1 MAGFLQDLRYA
12 WRQIRKAPVF
22 SLVAILTLALSIG
35 GTVTIFSFV
44 DGILLKPLAYRQSG
58 QLTVVWEHVR
68 FLEHL
73 VPYTGPNPR
82 QVFAW
87 RQSQTSFNDL
97 VLLREDAT
105 GISLTG
111 DHPQFAGRVRTEP
124 ALLHMLSVQP
134 VLGRDFRPE
143 DGSNGHEDSVIIS
156 WTLWKTL
163 FSGSEDVLGKTL
175 YVGTVP
181 AHVIGVLP
189 KNFYFPKA
197 NELAST
203 PMAQVAPSV
212 DVLQAVAI
220 HPENYGW
227 NEQYGNFIA
236 LGRLKPGVTLDGAK
250 AQLDALCNQIA
261 RQAPPPQ
268 DFGPNPEG
276 AISVVLTPLKEAI
289 VGKTSQPLWLLLAA
303 VLSVLLIACVN
314 LANAQL
320 ARAMRRDREAAVR
333 VALGS
338 TMWSLLRTSVLESLL
353 LSVAGGA
360 LGVWLAHAVIV
371 HFADAVRLA
380 VPRAEN
386 VTVNG
391 LVLTLAVVCTVVATL
406 ACALLPMLRYRNVDP
421 RAAMQGSGRASG
433 SSGGTMLRRCLVG
446 LQMLA
451 CTALLLLTALFA
463 NNMMHLLRID
473 RGFSSDNTMLA
484 SVRMQ
489 GKGLTDE
496 RLAGFDDAVLE
507 RLRALPGVTHAAMV
521 SSVLSQGQTW
531 VDGVERTDGGSDHPV
546 LAQYRWISPD
556 YFTTMDQQILEG
568 RPLDARDRQQR
579 NAVISQATAT
589 VAWPGENALG
599 RTFRRGDKE
608 FTVVGIAAD
617 ARTNSLGKAPESMV
631 FLPYWDNPPYQ
642 SFFLIHGSQDL
653 SAQTDSIRNAI
664 WSFDPTVTI
673 DSIARLD
680 TQVENSVAP
689 ERMETVL
696 LAGFGGLALILAV
709 LGVYGMLHY
718 SVERRVQEFGIRMA
732 LGAGRSS
739 IYWTALQDVALPIG
753 AGLLGG
759 WLLSIVV
766 GRAVRSM
773 LVGSASVG
781 AGMIASVIAVLCFAA
796 LLAAFIPCRNA
807 AYTEPMDALRTE

>member
-1 MAGFLQDLRYA
+1 M
-12 WRQIRKAPVF
+12 F
-22 SLVAILTLALSIG
+22 SLVAIVTLALSIG

-44 DGILLKPLAYRQSG
+44 DGVLLKPLAYQQSG
-58 QLTVVWEHVR
+58 QLTVMWEHVR

-73 VPYTGPNPR
+73 FPYTGPNAR
-82 QVFAW
+82 QVLAL
-87 RQSQTSFNDL
+87 RQSQTSFTDL

-105 GISLTG
+105 GISLGG
-111 DHPQFAGRVRTEP
+111 DHPRFAGRVRTEP
-124 ALLHMLSVQP
+124 ALLRMLGVQP

-143 DGSNGHEDSVIIS
+143 DGSNGHDDGVIIS

-163 FSGSEDVLGKTL
+163 FSGRDDVLGKTL
-175 YVGTVP
+175 YVATVP
-181 AHVIGVLP
+181 ARVIGVLP
-189 KNFYFPKA
+189 KDFYFPKA
-197 NELAST
+197 NELSSA
-203 PMAQVAPSV
+203 PMAQIAPSV
-212 DVLQAVAI
+212 DVLQAMAI

-227 NEQYGNFIA
+227 NEQYGNFVA
-236 LGRLKPGVTLDGAK
+236 LGRLKPGVTLDGAN

-261 RQAPPPQ
+261 RQAPAR
-268 DFGPNPEG
+268 DFGSKPDG

-289 VGKTSQPLWLLLAA
+289 VGKTSQQLWLLLSA

-338 TMWSLLRTSVLESLL
+338 TMWSLLRTSMLESLL
-353 LSVAGGA
+353 LSVVGGA
-360 LGVWLAHAVIV
+360 LGVWLAHQVIT
-371 HFADAVRLA
+371 HFAEAVRLA

-391 LVLTLAVVCTVVATL
+391 PVLAVAVLCTAVATL
-406 ACALLPMLRYRNVDP
+406 ACAVLPTLRYFHVDP

-433 SSGGTMLRRCLVG
+433 SAGGTTLRRALVG

-451 CTALLLLTALFA
+451 CTTLLLLTALFA
-463 NNMMHLLRID
+463 TNMLHLLRLD

-489 GKGLTDE
+489 GKAFTDE

-531 VDGVERTDGGSDHPV
+531 LDGVERTDGGHERAL
-546 LAQYRWISPD
+546 LAQYRWVSPD
-556 YFTTMDQQILEG
+556 YFTTMGQRIVQG
-568 RPLDARDRQQR
+568 RALDARDRNQA
-579 NAVISQATAT
+579 NAVISQAA
-589 VAWPGENALG
+589 AAASWPEGNPLG
-599 RTFRRGDKE
+599 HTFLRGNHR

-617 ARTNSLGKAPESMV
+617 ARSNSLRKVPESIV
-631 FLPYWDNPPYQ
+631 FLPYWDNPPNQ
-642 SFFLIHGSQDL
+642 SFFLVHGSQDL

-673 DSIARLD
+673 DSIGRLD

-696 LAGFGGLALILAV
+696 LAGFGGLALVLAV
-709 LGVYGMLHY
+709 LGVYGTLNY

-732 LGAGRSS
+732 LGAGRSN
-739 IYWTALQDVALPIG
+739 IYWTALKDIALPIG
-753 AGLLGG
+753 VGLLGG
-759 WLLSIVV
+759 WLLSIAI

-773 LVGSASVG
+773 LVGSTSAG
-781 AGMIASVIAVLCFAA
+781 AGTVVGVMTLLCFAA
-796 LLAAFIPCRNA
+796 LLAAYVPCRNA
-807 AYTEPMDALRTE
+807 AYTEPMEALRTE